1 MKKNS
6 SFCFQETRTINE
18 QSQLDL
24 FFRKG
29 KIGDW
34 LNYFNEDMSSK
45 LDQKIKLELNS
56 KIQIK
61 YYPSN

>member
-6 SFCFQETRTINE
+6 SFCFQETDTNGE
-18 QSQLDL
+18 KSQLDL

-34 LNYFNEDMSSK
+34 VNYFNEEMSFK
-45 LDQKIKLELNS
+45 MDQKIKLELNS
-56 KIQIK
+56 NIKIR
-61 YYPSN
+61 YYPLN